1 MCDNRQEQL
10 LLNMHM
16 GLREI
21 NCIIFDCDGALVDSE
36 KLGNQVMIDLFAEYG
51 VVVEPDNYR
60 RLYRGVQLREIIAR
74 LEAAHNVKTADD
86 FIDRYRHRLDA
97 MLAERLQ
104 PIPGI
109 HNVLRQLALPKCVA
123 TSAPQEKLRL
133 CLGVTG
139 LRSFFGDNL
148 FSSYDINSWK
158 PKPDIFLHAAKTM
171 GFAPA
176 ECAVVED
183 SPVGVAAGLAAGM
196 TTIHF
201 NHNGEHEVIEGVIAI
216 QQMEQLPAL
225 LFDRIL

>member
-1 MCDNRQEQL
+1 M
-10 LLNMHM
+10 NMSNM
-16 GLREI
+16 SGKI
-21 NCIIFDCDGALVDSE
+21 NCIIFDCDGTLVDSE
-36 KLGNQVMIDLFAEYG
+36 KLGNQVVIDLFAEYG
-51 VVVEPDNYR
+51 VVVEPDEYR
-60 RLYRGVQLREIIAR
+60 RLYRGVQLLEIIAR
-74 LEAAHNVKTADD
+74 LEAAHDVKTADD
-86 FIDRYRHRLDA
+86 FVPRYRQRLDA
-97 MLAERLQ
+97 MLEQRLQ

-109 HNVLRQLALPKCVA
+109 RDVLAHLSLPKCVA

-139 LRSFFGDNL
+139 LRPFFGDNL

-158 PKPDIFLHAAKTM
+158 PAPDLFLHAAQTM

-201 NHNGEHEVIEGVIAI
+201 NHNSEHEAIEGVVAI
-216 QQMEQLPAL
+216 EHMAELPAV